1 MSLSSSKRPRT
12 DGINVSPKRRRVERQ
27 WATHLCEDPVRA
39 ASLSPMKALG
49 TSLSGLHFD
58 ETIEETADFLLNGE
72 KHPSIVAKDTLPVRY
87 LDEFIIRDENTGKMI
102 SLDEI
107 ESDIS
112 DSSPY
117 FVGWVSPKLEEPPS
131 AAEAVELE
139 RVFIRSSSIFSIW
152 QSQEPEENQMV
163 YEESSIWI
171 RTEFSWYILDKPDP
185 SYRAL
190 FKQPYLRHAIFLSVV
205 HQASRYKDTTLE
217 RFFGNVRKNEIKWAR
232 EDLGEPFVTE
242 EDVKRVIP
250 DVLHHA
256 FQLDP
261 NEEPEIHEVAYTSLF
276 HLLCQHYAPELL
288 YRLRTSPDLS
298 NYMTEDK
305 NSTSGSEESMR
316 ASRIPQSRT
325 SRYPSEVISSRGQL
339 SPTFCTPFIQR
350 LAGHYFPSLRVRQEA
365 GEISEGDE
373 VNELLRTADN
383 AEDDWML
390 DTSPPE
396 LNSIL
401 WDQSR
406 SISWL
411 EISGERFELGDVVFI
426 RPDPDLEGN
435 KINPRITFED
445 VHIQIEIGKIIR
457 FSLDHSQHVQVHV
470 LWFISARNSS
480 LDCSEEI
487 PGQSFKP
494 ISHPQELVLIDDC
507 ENVPASRIIGHCHAQ
522 YLDIESAEP
531 APSPRAR
538 SFFYRYF
545 WNQENDD
552 AYLDA
557 SVFLD
562 QFSETN
568 VDNDNACSSCRSS
581 TRVELKSRT
590 RETEDGVSVGDVEY
604 HLHDF
609 VYLQNKSPN
618 LPYIIGQIT
627 GIDLETVSIARMYR
641 IQRPFNNSHYH
652 NDRLLNPPVRT
663 SATYN
668 TQELQGKCFIVNPNP
683 DDFRLPDDH
692 FACSLPSSHP
702 RCTRCRNNA
711 LIQSGV
717 LHCLDL
723 FSGAGGLSL
732 GLEASGAVQTKW
744 AVEYDSSSAATFQ
757 QAHPDAIMFNT
768 CINKLLSGVQQRDDA
783 GELDRNSPQLD
794 QFPKPGEVDIIVG
807 GPPCQGFTR
816 LNRHPRADDA
826 RNQLILSF
834 MSAVDLLQPT
844 YVVLENVRGLL
855 TFRLGAIQTNRYTL
869 EGGIPRGVII
879 LVKRLLTA
887 MNYQVRYGVLNAGQH
902 GVPQIRRRVF
912 VIAAKRGN
920 LLPDLPQPTHVAMHA
935 THNTVTVEEGKVY
948 TVSRRRENNAPLYA
962 VTVGDAITDLPQWE
976 WVNPHKLYKRTTR
989 VKQEELERR
998 WKHGILA
1005 IDVKSQPISTS
1016 LPVCGP
1022 DSPLQ
1027 YPLPALTNYQLLMRE
1042 RSTTVTQHWTP
1053 ALNELEIER
1062 VCNIPFKSK
1071 RGDRVVPDHHD
1082 LPSRLRRPGWADRQQ
1097 LDGRYGRLDAEDV
1110 FATSVGKLDPNSDE
1124 GRIIHP
1130 KLHRILTIREAA
1142 RSQGFPDHI
1151 DFRHEDNN
1159 VKLITQQ
1166 IGNAVPV
1173 PLAAAVGREIAK
1185 ARRALA
1191 EGREGSVEL

>member
-1 MSLSSSKRPRT
+1 MGYSF
-12 DGINVSPKRRRVERQ
+12 
-27 WATHLCEDPVRA
+27 
-39 ASLSPMKALG
+39 
-49 TSLSGLHFD
+49 GLHFD

-107 ESDIS
+107 ESDMS

-163 YEESSIWI
+163 YEE
-171 RTEFSWYILDKPDP
+171 SWYILDKPDP

-261 NEEPEIHEVAYTSLF
+261 NEEPEIHE
-276 HLLCQHYAPELL
+276 HYAPELL

-807 GPPCQGFTR
+807 GPPCR
-816 LNRHPRADDA
+816 P
-826 RNQLILSF
+826 S
-834 MSAVDLLQPT
+834 SAYL
-844 YVVLENVRGLL
+844 R
-855 TFRLGAIQTNRYTL
+855 RLGKRPRSPDIQTWRNPNKSLYVGRRYT
-869 EGGIPRGVII
+869 ERGHHSGQAPTHGNEVC
-879 LVKRLLTA
+879 RFLTNVSYL
-887 MNYQVRYGVLNAGQH
+887 MLIGSYQVRYGVLNAGQH

-1071 RGDRVVPDHHD
+1071 RGDRVVPDHHGGIFLLD

-1110 FATSVGKLDPNSDE
+1110 FATS
-1124 GRIIHP
+1124 
-1130 KLHRILTIREAA
+1130 LHRILTIREAA